1 MLPAPSVRAN
11 NMTLR
16 LLPPTL
22 VNRIAAGEV
31 LERPA
36 SAVKELVENAL
47 DAGAT
52 KVEVILNEGGKAALT
67 VIDNGKGMTPDE
79 MMLAVERFATSKLPS
94 DDLFD
99 IKFLGFRGEALPSI
113 ASVSRMTLTSRTA
126 DSDTAW
132 SLFVEGGDKHAPE
145 PASAPAGTRIEVRDL
160 FYAVPARLKFLKTT
174 QTETGYIQDIMEKL
188 ALSYPQVAF
197 ILSDEKKKRLDLKP
211 VAPECLIERVA
222 QIIGED
228 FIENAMP
235 LTAEREG
242 IRLTGFAGLPTLNK
256 ATATAQYF
264 FVNGRPVRDKV
275 LLGAVKG
282 AYRELLPSDRFPALV
297 LFLTINPQDVDVN
310 VHPTKAEVRFRD
322 QQAVRGMIVTAVRQT
337 LMQSGH
343 RTSSTL
349 AAEALDFSIP
359 QPELGPLPAFR
370 PQQPPMPSS
379 FAPRTPKTGGGA
391 WRGPAVLKENEML
404 FSARETFSARV
415 AETLPEEM
423 FAPADGESFPPLGLA
438 RAQLHKTYIISQ
450 TQDGIVIVDQHAA
463 HERLTYEQIRR
474 NMEEGNA
481 PAQYLLL
488 PEVAELGM
496 EKKEAV
502 IKHSEELQKTG
513 LIFEPF
519 GDGAVLI
526 RATPAILGEVNAK
539 KLMQDIADTLI
550 EWGDSTALKE
560 RIKDIAATMACH
572 GSVRAGRK
580 LDASEMNALLRQ
592 MEAVPYSGQC
602 IHGRP
607 TYIELKLKDIEK
619 LFGRRE

>member
-1 MLPAPSVRAN
+1 
-11 NMTLR
+11 MTLR

-47 DAGAT
+47 DAGAD
-52 KVEVILNEGGKAALT
+52 KIEVILNEGGKAALT

-113 ASVSRMTLTSRTA
+113 ASVSRMTVTSRTA

-132 SLFVEGGDKHAPE
+132 SLFVEGGEKHAPE
-145 PASAPAGTRIEVRDL
+145 PASAPFGTRIEVRDL

-188 ALSYPQVAF
+188 ALAFPQVAF

-211 VAPECLIERVA
+211 VAPERLIDRVA

-228 FIENAMP
+228 FTQNAVP
-235 LTAEREG
+235 LSTEREG
-242 IRLTGFAGLPTLNK
+242 VTLTGFAGLPTLNK
-256 ATATAQYF
+256 ATASAQYF

-297 LFLTINPQDVDVN
+297 LFLKIHPEDVDVN

-322 QQAVRGMIVTAVRQT
+322 QQGVRGMIVTAVRQA
-337 LMQSGH
+337 LMQSGP

-349 AAEALDFSIP
+349 AAEALDFSLP

-370 PQQPPMPSS
+370 PQQPPSAASFVSS
-379 FAPRTPKTGGGA
+379 RPFKTGGGA
-391 WRGPAVLKENEML
+391 WRAPAVLKENEML
-404 FSARETFSARV
+404 FSAGETFSARV
-415 AETLPEEM
+415 AADLPEET
-423 FAPADGESFPPLGLA
+423 FTPADSESFPPLGLA

-488 PEVAELGM
+488 PEVAELDM

-502 IKHSEELQKTG
+502 VKHQEELQKTG

-539 KLMQDIADTLI
+539 QLMLDIADTLI
-550 EWGDSTALKE
+550 EWGDSIALKE

>member
-1 MLPAPSVRAN
+1 
-11 NMTLR
+11 MTLR

-47 DAGAT
+47 DAGAD
-52 KVEVILNEGGKAALT
+52 KIEVILNEGGKAALT

-132 SLFVEGGDKHAPE
+132 SLFVEGGEKHTPE
-145 PASAPAGTRIEVRDL
+145 PVSAPAGTRIEVRDL

-188 ALSYPQVAF
+188 ALSFPQTAF

-211 VAPECLIERVA
+211 VAPERLIDRVA

-228 FIENAMP
+228 FTENAMP

-242 IRLTGFAGLPTLNK
+242 ITLTGFVGLPTLNK
-256 ATATAQYF
+256 ATASAQYF

-297 LFLTINPQDVDVN
+297 LFLKIDPEDVDVN
-310 VHPTKAEVRFRD
+310 VHPTKAEVRFRN
-322 QQAVRGMIVTAVRQT
+322 QQAVRGMIVTAVRQA

-349 AAEALDFSIP
+349 GAEALDFSAP

-370 PQQPPMPSS
+370 PQQPPMAAS
-379 FAPRTPKTGGGA
+379 FASRPFKSGGSGG
-391 WRGPAVLKENEML
+391 WRAPAVLKENEML

-415 AETLPEEM
+415 ADLSEETFE
-423 FAPADGESFPPLGLA
+423 PAGNESFPPLGLA

-502 IKHSEELQKTG
+502 VKRSEELQKTG

-539 KLMQDIADTLI
+539 ELMQDIADTLI